1 MIKWSWLKGWTE
13 ENVMKLSP
21 EAIVT
26 KLDGVT
32 KTDTFFIL
40 KKFLNVL
47 DNSGQLMA
55 RLPHGI
61 FQPCLK
67 FVGSND
73 EPRLIGDAYVMAS
86 SKRYNEAL
94 NVLVGHVQRP
104 HVPLLGNNPINSL
117 LKGIG
122 LSLSRFTGFAQA
134 ENRVANPGS
143 KGDRYPTSMD
153 LLNLCGLPLPAQ
165 YQAEENQCLKQQL
178 NLQAEVIHSLKEK
191 LDHLINVQV
200 QTSHQLKV
208 LQDVISQVPGAKP
221 SVTLTVPEPSIDDR
235 QSIDNLLAD
244 DEGQEMEQDEPE
256 TQQAEQNGVQM
267 LDGNGVQLSPED
279 EVLRIAVNSIIVDGE
294 EQNQKQEQ

>member
-1 MIKWSWLKGWTE
+1 
-13 ENVMKLSP
+13 
-21 EAIVT
+21 
-26 KLDGVT
+26 
-32 KTDTFFIL
+32 
-40 KKFLNVL
+40 
-47 DNSGQLMA
+47 
-55 RLPHGI
+55 
-61 FQPCLK
+61 
-67 FVGSND
+67 
-73 EPRLIGDAYVMAS
+73 MAS

-94 NVLVGHVQRP
+94 NVLVGYVQKP

-117 LKGIG
+117 LKGTG

-208 LQDVISQVPGAKP
+208 LQDVISQVPGVKP
-221 SVTLTVPEPSIDDR
+221 SVTLAVPEPSIDDR
-235 QSIDNLLAD
+235 QSIDSLLAD
-244 DEGQEMEQDEPE
+244 DEGQEMEQDEPGICM
-256 TQQAEQNGVQM
+256 QG
-267 LDGNGVQLSPED
+267 
-279 EVLRIAVNSIIVDGE
+279 
-294 EQNQKQEQ
+294 

>member
-1 MIKWSWLKGWTE
+1 
-13 ENVMKLSP
+13 
-21 EAIVT
+21 
-26 KLDGVT
+26 
-32 KTDTFFIL
+32 
-40 KKFLNVL
+40 
-47 DNSGQLMA
+47 
-55 RLPHGI
+55 
-61 FQPCLK
+61 
-67 FVGSND
+67 
-73 EPRLIGDAYVMAS
+73 MAS

-117 LKGIG
+117 LKGTG

-178 NLQAEVIHSLKEK
+178 NLQAEVIHSLQEK

-208 LQDVISQVPGAKP
+208 LQDVISQVPGVKP
-221 SVTLTVPEPSIDDR
+221 SVTLAVPEPSIDDR
-235 QSIDNLLAD
+235 QSIDSLLAD

-256 TQQAEQNGVQM
+256 TQQTEQNGVQM
-267 LDGNGVQLSPED
+267 LDGNGVQLLPED
-279 EVLRIAVNSIIVDGE
+279 EVLCIAVNSIIVDGE

>member
-1 MIKWSWLKGWTE
+1 M
-13 ENVMKLSP
+13 
-21 EAIVT
+21 
-26 KLDGVT
+26 
-32 KTDTFFIL
+32 
-40 KKFLNVL
+40 
-47 DNSGQLMA
+47 
-55 RLPHGI
+55 
-61 FQPCLK
+61 
-67 FVGSND
+67 
-73 EPRLIGDAYVMAS
+73 
-86 SKRYNEAL
+86 
-94 NVLVGHVQRP
+94 
-104 HVPLLGNNPINSL
+104 GNNPINSL
-117 LKGIG
+117 LKG
-122 LSLSRFTGFAQA
+122 LKA

-143 KGDRYPTSMD
+143 KGDRYPTSID
-153 LLNLCGLPLPAQ
+153 QLNLCGLPLPAQ

-267 LDGNGVQLSPED
+267 LDGTGVQLSPED